1 MYQWEGPG
9 AAEFLFLLGLMA
21 FVYLALPVV
30 AGIWAATRA
39 PRTMTISPSQAVKV
53 GLVAGVAGILA
64 NVTWLIWEHKFVPP
78 WFLDPLIAITRH
90 VPVPYLTDDMAIIL
104 AGPLAVAVLV
114 VLGTRWVSGIV
125 AQRTRG
131 YWNQTH

>member
-1 MYQWEGPG
+1 MYQWDGPSVG
-9 AAEFLFLLGLMA
+9 EILFLLGLTA
-21 FVYLALPVV
+21 FLYLALPVV
-30 AGIWAATRA
+30 VGIWAATRA
-39 PRTMTISPSQAVKV
+39 PRTMTISRSQAVKV
-53 GLVAGVAGILA
+53 GLVVGVAGILA
-64 NVTWLIWEHKFVPP
+64 NVAWLIWEHRFVPL

-90 VPVPYLTDDMAIIL
+90 IPVPYLTDDMAIFL

-131 YWNQTH
+131 YWNQTR